1 MKKFTENGLR
11 AFLNSEIKK
20 AIISEGSLDDD
31 MGDSQ
36 KELTLECDKV
46 QLEDVKNLTEEIKRM
61 KELIDFRNP
70 LLKKD

>member
-1 MKKFTENGLR
+1 MKKFTEKGLR
-11 AFLNSEIKK
+11 DFLNSEIKK
-20 AIISEGSLDDD
+20 AIISEGLLDDNVSD
-31 MGDSQ
+31 LQ
-36 KELTLECDKV
+36 NELTPEYDKV

>member
-1 MKKFTENGLR
+1 MKKFTEKGLR

-20 AIISEGSLDDD
+20 AIISEGLLSEDISDYE
-31 MGDSQ
+31 S
-36 KELTLECDKV
+36 ELTLESDKI